1 MEDSRRRDPQCGSIE
16 AAGDNTVR
24 PAADACL
31 TAAEPLPVSPL
42 VVSRPWRIP
51 GPGLV
56 ESAVWT
62 IGVPCVHLA
71 AVLGM
76 VLAIAITG
84 ELLPGAINARDLIDP
99 GQKLML
105 PVLLSGE
112 MLIFVIVAVTA
123 VVLRLGTQPGR
134 KLALNGFCTLHG
146 LILVALM
153 LPVSI
158 VSGELYRVT
167 DADLWQ
173 PLTDAFPLLSML
185 DNANSMNSISDLAGR
200 LPLPGLLLC
209 LAVAP
214 AIGEEIV
221 CRGLIGR
228 GLIARW
234 GLPLG
239 VLGTTLLFAAIHV
252 HPVHVVGVIPLGLCM
267 HVLYVS
273 TRSFWAPVCFH
284 FLNNAWA
291 CWMMT
296 EQLQVAEPV
305 AEAGVELTGLILAGG

>member
-1 MEDSRRRDPQCGSIE
+1 
-16 AAGDNTVR
+16 
-24 PAADACL
+24 
-31 TAAEPLPVSPL
+31 
-42 VVSRPWRIP
+42 
-51 GPGLV
+51 
-56 ESAVWT
+56 
-62 IGVPCVHLA
+62 
-71 AVLGM
+71 M

-84 ELLPGAINARDLIDP
+84 ELLPDAINVRDLIDP
-99 GQKLML
+99 AQELML

-167 DADLWQ
+167 DVRLWQ
-173 PLTDAFPLLSML
+173 PLTDAIPLLSML
-185 DNANSMNSISDLAGR
+185 DNANSMNSIADLAGR

-214 AIGEEIV
+214 AIGEEII

-239 VLGTTLLFAAIHV
+239 VMGTTLLFAAIHV

-296 EQLQVAEPV
+296 EQLQTAEPV
-305 AEAGVELTGLILAGG
+305 AEAAVELTGLILAGGCILTLTCLLWQTRVRYILSDGDDWTPGYPTVERPPAALGLKPSRRRPSPICLAASLACVFGFFCWL